1 MKASAGIDNAKC
13 VAPQCGRDDDDDD
26 FCGNGDADGV
36 MMRRRR
42 RRREEEERRKGKAVR
57 DFEPEQLRNLAAVRT
72 KLMAVETC

>member
-1 MKASAGIDNAKC
+1 M
-13 VAPQCGRDDDDDD
+13 APQCGRDDADDDDDDD

-36 MMRRRR
+36 MMRRR